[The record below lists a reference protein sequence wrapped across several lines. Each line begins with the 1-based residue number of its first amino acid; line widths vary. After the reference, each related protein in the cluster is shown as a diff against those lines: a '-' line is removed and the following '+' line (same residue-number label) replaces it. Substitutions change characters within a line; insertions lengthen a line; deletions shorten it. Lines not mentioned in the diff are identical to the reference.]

1 MSNVGA
7 VRVVLILLLVGM
19 AVSCSSPGPLASSPE
34 LPEWVYHSTWSED
47 VHLASWPEAK
57 IRGLAIGFVQPA
69 DRTTPPY
76 QRPSTHLFTVE
87 DGEPFTTLL
96 ILAIGQDKPFPVL
109 VSVFLDYEQVAFSL
123 DSKQGLLH
131 YLMIEPGV
139 DMQIPL
145 EVPIHSSGWHDLF
158 VVVFPA
164 PEFHP
169 IDPQERLP
177 PRLGAAGRRTVV
189 CVGDCDQGG
198 DRLPEALIGQRTTRL
213 ASGGYALP
221 LLPDDGRPPQRRL
234 LLSET
239 ARPAEEFA
247 LELWASN
254 PGDRPRDYVVL
265 PLLDFRQV
273 PFADSPMLYLRMPP
287 KSELFI
293 PGRLRLPDERGV
305 HELQF
310 VYVFDPYHDVDAVT
324 DPSVQSDIRTAL
336 VAEGGG

>member
-19 AVSCSSPGPLASSPE
+19 AVSCSSPGPLASSPD

-123 DSKQGLLH
+123 DNKQGLLH

-139 DMQIPL
+139 DMQI
-145 EVPIHSSGWHDLF
+145 
-158 VVVFPA
+158 
-164 PEFHP
+164 EFS
-169 IDPQERLP
+169 
-177 PRLGAAGRRTVV
+177 GRRPGEKLFEELLTSEEGTVATKHKKIFV
-189 CVGDCDQGG
+189 ARKVGISDEK
-198 DRLPEALIGQRTTRL
+198 LV
-213 ASGGYALP
+213 P
-221 LLPDDGRPPQRRL
+221 L
-234 LLSET
+234 
-239 ARPAEEFA
+239 
-247 LELWASN
+247 
-254 PGDRPRDYVVL
+254 V
-265 PLLDFRQV
+265 
-273 PFADSPMLYLRMPP
+273 
-287 KSELFI
+287 
-293 PGRLRLPDERGV
+293 DE
-305 HELQF
+305 
-310 VYVFDPYHDVDAVT
+310 
-324 DPSVQSDIRTAL
+324 I
-336 VAEGGG
+336 VAEARNGQDEVYIRHLLTELIPTNMFAEIPNGAPVLQ